1 MENKSSGKILFQGY
15 GKTMKDD
22 ELKTQID
29 SKQGQ
34 DGFIKV
40 TDSPVKTLT
49 SEQKV
54 VLNRKGN
61 VLFNQGQIEQARRIF
76 ITTGYSDGLTRVG
89 DYYQKKNEPLKALKQ
104 YILAHNKNKAEP
116 IYEKIAQIV
125 SCELKD

>member
-1 MENKSSGKILFQGY
+1 
-15 GKTMKDD
+15 MKD

-29 SKQGQ
+29 SKQGSE
-34 DGFIKV
+34 GFIKV
-40 TDSPVKTLT
+40 TDNPVKTLN

-54 VLNRKGN
+54 ILNRKGN
-61 VLFNQGQIEQARRIF
+61 ALFNQGQIENARRIF

-116 IYEKIAQIV
+116 IYEEIAKVV
-125 SCELKD
+125 SCALKG